1 MNKIVAIA
9 AWFTFGAIVL
19 FTLSPIQMRPGDIIT
34 PDVDR
39 AMAFF
44 LLSALF
50 ATTFPKRILL
60 VAALTVMAAGGLE
73 LMQHLSPTR
82 HGELSDALFKAT
94 GGLLGAGL
102 AYFISFLKDARRGK
116 PDAVFNTADHVG
128 SLPNETGFSVMSR
141 MIDSVYFSPEDGQL
155 RIRMHDGGE
164 RLFKGVDEAE
174 AIAFVS
180 ADSPG
185 RYYAENIRSKYE
197 RVVAPTA
204 KPSLAA

>member
-44 LLSALF
+44 LLSTLF

-60 VAALTVMAAGGLE
+60 IAVLTVMAAGGLE

-82 HGELSDALFKAT
+82 HGELSDALFKAA
-94 GGLLGAGL
+94 GGLAGAGL
-102 AYFISFLKDARRGK
+102 AYLISFLRKSGRDT
-116 PDAVFNTADHVG
+116 PDAVWNVADQMG
-128 SLPNETGFSVMSR
+128 PLPNETGFSVMSR
-141 MIDSVYFSPEDGQL
+141 MIDSIYFSQEDGQL
-155 RIRMHDGGE
+155 RIKMHNGEE

-185 RYYAENIRSKYE
+185 RYYTNNIRSKYE
-197 RVVAPTA
+197 RVAASPTGQSLVA
-204 KPSLAA
+204 